1 MSVIGKY
8 PGVFPEITDLS
19 QITENASTSIIGA
32 VGEARRGSVFKRKY
46 ITSTAAYQT
55 TFGEPDLKYGYLGHC
70 MTCAMTDAGEAYVVR
85 VCSDDSRHAG
95 LKVPVEGKPF
105 PKFVDGYSLTEVRQA
120 VDEDNDTGAAQTF
133 FYKYQVDADGHYVWD
148 VDPEDPSKRTRK
160 QILDDDGN
168 PVIED
173 DVALAFVG
181 ENPNEEDIRVQMQET
196 TIVPA
201 NKPSVSV
208 SLTDEESL
216 TANNLTA
223 HKYVATVNTGTTE
236 HGMVVGDKVIISK
249 SPMAAFNGTFEVS
262 GVSVQGSTC
271 YAVRKNNSYSDEDVT
286 KYYVSK
292 AAGKKVSEVLRIDGE
307 ATRYA
312 EEPTVNF
319 DYKFAKLSTASTKEE
334 IGEPVY
340 VHADR
345 LEDQTITTVSNGW
358 FIPVIS
364 RDSEVP
370 GIFFVKVEN
379 SRSTLEDAVG
389 NPIFRTP
396 VDTTPIE
403 QTYTAS
409 EWEDLGQVGARR
421 FMVSGVSYGS
431 DAEFKFDED
440 TQQWIPTTGTWAGTS
455 NYVDEES
462 TFFVYMG
469 KYKFLEAGLKVYN
482 DPELRE
488 LATDEGFVENGRALS
503 GKYSC
508 SVDADYNLL
517 FKQFVPASTKVYL
530 DPLLLHP
537 YEVTG
542 LGGYIYTQDTSS
554 ITNETNAFSY
564 VLNEKPTD
572 TSEETIAGLKLRWV
586 KAPSNNERKFDVFV
600 FRVEDGEYT
609 LLESFND
616 CTMYSNVDGY
626 GVQTQVTSKIN
637 GKSEIISVVVNE
649 DLLVDGNCS
658 FPRMTSTSTGK
669 LTGGSTE
676 EAIDLT
682 AVSNGWELFR
692 ERDKVT
698 VNLLMECAYSSENIS
713 VVKQKMLEI
722 ANFRRDCFCVFD
734 TPIDCV
740 KSGVNQVVEN
750 YRKNTLGIDS
760 YRAALYAPW
769 VKVYD
774 SFTGT
779 NEVPIPPSGF
789 ACGVIARTDTNRGVW
804 IAPAGMNNG
813 PIMCAA
819 LTPVGLTYEYATEEQ
834 GSVYSS
840 GINYIRKTNGMYLI
854 WGQKTLQFKPS
865 ALDRI
870 NVTRMVIYIETSL
883 REAAKWHLF
892 EQNTAYRRA
901 MITMQFE
908 AWLAPIKAAGGLYD
922 FKVVCDETNNTP
934 EVRMNNQMYIDIY
947 IQPEYAVEFIKLN
960 TIVQRADATIGIVA

>member
-46 ITSTAAYQT
+46 ITSAAAYQN
-55 TFGEPDLKYGYLGHC
+55 TFGDPDLKYGYLGHC
-70 MTCAMTDAGEAYVVR
+70 MTCAMSDAGEAYVIR
-85 VCSDDSRHAG
+85 VCSEDSRHAG
-95 LKVPVEGKPF
+95 LKVPVEGKDF
-105 PKFVDGYSLTEVRQA
+105 EKFVDGYSLNEVKQA

-133 FYKYQVDADGHYVWD
+133 FYKYQIDADGHYVWE
-148 VDPEDPSKRTRK
+148 VDPTDPSKRERK

-168 PVIED
+168 PVID
-173 DVALAFVG
+173 TDTALAFVG
-181 ENPNEEDIRVQMQET
+181 ENPNEEDIRVQMTET
-196 TIVPA
+196 TVVPS
-201 NKPSVSV
+201 NRPSVSV
-208 SLTDEESL
+208 SLLDEESQ
-216 TANNLTA
+216 TAANTTA
-223 HKYVATVNTGTTE
+223 HQYVATVNTGTYE
-236 HGMVVGDKVIISK
+236 HGMVAGDKVIISRA
-249 SPMAAFNGTFEVS
+249 PMAAFNGTFEVS

-271 YAVRKNNSYSDEDVT
+271 YAVRKNNSYDDDDVT
-286 KYYVSK
+286 KYYVHK
-292 AAGKKVSEVLRIDGE
+292 TAGKKVSELLRIDGE

-312 EEPTVNF
+312 EEPAVNY
-319 DYKFAKLSTASTKEE
+319 DYKFAKLSTTSTKDS

-345 LEDQTITTVSNGW
+345 DDAQTITSVSNGW

-370 GIFFVKVEN
+370 GIFFVKVAN
-379 SRSTLEDAVG
+379 SRSTLEDSVG
-389 NPIFRTP
+389 NPIYRTP
-396 VDTTPIE
+396 IDAEPIE
-403 QTYTAS
+403 QVYTAS
-409 EWEDLGQVGARR
+409 EWNDLGQIGARR
-421 FMVSGVSYGS
+421 FMVSNVSYCS
-431 DAEFKFDED
+431 DAEFKFDEE
-440 TQQWIPTTGTWAGTS
+440 TQQWVPTSGTWAGTS
-455 NYVDEES
+455 HYEDEES
-462 TFFVYMG
+462 TFFVYLG
-469 KYKFLEAGLKVYN
+469 KYKFLEAGSNVYN
-482 DPELRE
+482 DPELKD
-488 LATDEGFVENGRALS
+488 LATDEGAVENGKALS
-503 GKYSC
+503 GMFSC
-508 SVDADYNLL
+508 AVDEDFNLVL
-517 FKQFVPASTKVYL
+517 KQFVLNETKLFL

-537 YEVTG
+537 YEIAG
-542 LGGYIYTQDTSS
+542 LGNYIYTKDTTASK
-554 ITNETNAFSY
+554 NETNAFSY
-564 VLNEKPTD
+564 VLKEKPLD
-572 TSEETIAGLKLRWV
+572 TSEDTIAGLTLRWV

-600 FRVEDGEYT
+600 YRVEDGEYM

-616 CTMYSNVDGY
+616 CTLYSNVDGY
-626 GVQTQVTSKIN
+626 GVNTQITSKIN
-637 GKSEIISVVVNE
+637 GKSENISVVVNE
-649 DLLVDGNCS
+649 ELLMDGRCS

-682 AVSNGWELFR
+682 AVSKGWELFR
-692 ERDKVT
+692 ERDQVT

-713 VVKQKMLEI
+713 LVKQKMLEI
-722 ANFRRDCFCVFD
+722 ANYRRDCFCVFD

-760 YRAALYAPW
+760 YRGALYTPW

-779 NEVPIPPSGF
+779 NEVPLPPSGF

-804 IAPAGMNNG
+804 IAPAGMTNG
-813 PIMCAA
+813 PIACAA
-819 LTPVGLTYEYATEEQ
+819 LTPVGLTYEYTTAEQ

-840 GINYIRKTNGMYLI
+840 GINYIRKMNGMYLI

-870 NVTRMVIYIETSL
+870 NVTRLVIYIETSL

-947 IQPEYAVEFIKLN
+947 IQPEYAAEFIKLN
-960 TIVQRADATIGIVA
+960 TIVQRADATIGIVG